1 MHCATRRWAR
11 TQKKRPT
18 LTGGAPQAA
27 LLLAAFQLNDPA
39 HKLIAFP
46 IQPIRLIKR
55 HMQTAHQIRETP
67 VDSANPIHVRHG
79 NPGAHPIFAVLADGN
94 DPVFVFQRTPIP
106 VLCACCSG
114 EQLVEVVEEVAVL
127 HQVTGRQDTPARLM
141 QGWLP
146 AYATFS
152 APNPT
157 HRPDV
162 GVTPL

>member
-1 MHCATRRWAR
+1 MGR
-11 TQKKRPT
+11 T
-18 LTGGAPQAA
+18 QAA
-27 LLLAAFQLNDPA
+27 LLLAAFQLNNPA

-46 IQPIRLIKR
+46 IQPVRLIQR

-67 VDSANPIHVRHG
+67 VNSANPIHVRHG